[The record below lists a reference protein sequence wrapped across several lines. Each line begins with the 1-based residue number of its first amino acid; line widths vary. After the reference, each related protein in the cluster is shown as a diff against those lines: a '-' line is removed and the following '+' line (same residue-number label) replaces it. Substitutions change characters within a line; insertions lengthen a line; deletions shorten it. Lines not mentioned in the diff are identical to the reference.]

1 LPKHENIVYLR
12 KVDNFN
18 LYIQSAIGCFG
29 FYSTM
34 VIPAV
39 YWKPTILFNIF
50 YSGLQEALND
60 IGHVKILDFYNFS
73 SDDLKCPQYYMETDK
88 IFNRFI
94 YKKEKESI
102 KSLKIILS
110 A

>member
-1 LPKHENIVYLR
+1 
-12 KVDNFN
+12 
-18 LYIQSAIGCFG
+18 
-29 FYSTM
+29 M

-102 KSLKIILS
+102 KSLKKILS